1 MAIPMERLG
10 DRAFNHRTSV
20 EIESE
25 YDRLRAE
32 ARAEGDKMKRYYD
45 EAHTAYER
53 GDGAEAKNLS
63 NLGKKHKAKRDALN
77 KQAAEFIFRENNHT
91 ERVAADTID
100 LHGLYV
106 EEAEDILEARI
117 RDAQARGQTHLHVI
131 VGKGH
136 HSAGGVRKI
145 APRVEQVCREMGLNF
160 AAEEN
165 EGRIYVDLTGGTV
178 DGVPGLPQQPPG
190 YQPGA
195 GYQSE
200 GRPNQ
205 YQGGGG
211 YPGQHQH
218 GGHHQQQQQQNNQ
231 QEDDIWGDLLGACFK
246 KCCVVM

>member
-1 MAIPMERLG
+1 MLNLARSSSHL
-10 DRAFNHRTSV
+10 TSPSHFHL
-20 EIESE
+20 ICLFHPNSLDS
-25 YDRLRAE
+25 YPSNLTNPPPPQQ
-32 ARAEGDKMKRYYD
+32 
-45 EAHTAYER
+45 AHTAYEN

-63 NLGKKHKAKRDALN
+63 NLGKQHKARRDALN
-77 KQAAEFIFRENNHT
+77 KQAAEFIFRENNHPD
-91 ERVAADTID
+91 RVAADTID

-131 VGKGH
+131 VGKGN

-145 APRVEQVCREMGLNF
+145 APRVEQVCQEMGLEY

-190 YQPGA
+190 FQPGA
-195 GYQSE
+195 AAGGGYQSE
-200 GRPNQ
+200 GRPDQ
-205 YQGGGG
+205 YHG
-211 YPGQHQH
+211 
-218 GGHHQQQQQQNNQ
+218 GGHHQQQQNQ

>member
-32 ARAEGDKMKRYYD
+32 ARAEGDKMKRYFD
-45 EAHTAYER
+45 EAHEAYEN
-53 GDGAEAKNLS
+53 GDGAAAKHLS
-63 NLGKKHKAKRDALN
+63 NLGKQHKAARDDLN
-77 KQAAEFIFRENNHT
+77 RQAAEFIFRENNHPD
-91 ERVAADTID
+91 RVAADTID

-131 VGKGH
+131 VGKGN
-136 HSAGGVRKI
+136 HSTGGVRKI
-145 APRVEQVCREMGLNF
+145 APRVEQVCTEMGLEF

-165 EGRIYVDLTGGTV
+165 EGRIYVDLTGGKV
-178 DGVPGLPQQPPG
+178 EGVPGLPQQPEG

-205 YQGGGG
+205 YAGGGG
-211 YPGQHQH
+211 YPGQQ
-218 GGHHQQQQQQNNQ
+218 GGQQQQNQQQ
-231 QEDDIWGDLLGACFK
+231 QEDDIWADLVGACFK